1 MPAATWSG
9 HLPKQCREGSASG
22 HNSTILDINNDGGL
36 NREVAWRRV
45 MPLKLLDFATSAA
58 RRLNCCRP
66 TSSVKN
72 MLFIFLQSLASMSL
86 KSMSR
91 VDDVLAVVV
100 VLVEVDELIE
110 DALVFVEVNELMAVV
125 SVLVEDVS

>member
-1 MPAATWSG
+1 
-9 HLPKQCREGSASG
+9 
-22 HNSTILDINNDGGL
+22 
-36 NREVAWRRV
+36 

-58 RRLNCCRP
+58 RRLKCSRP

-72 MLFIFLQSLASMSL
+72 MLFIFRQSFASMSL

-100 VLVEVDELIE
+100 VLVEGPVDDELIV
-110 DALVFVEVNELMAVV
+110 DALVLVEVNELMTVV

>member
-1 MPAATWSG
+1 
-9 HLPKQCREGSASG
+9 
-22 HNSTILDINNDGGL
+22 
-36 NREVAWRRV
+36 

-58 RRLNCCRP
+58 RRLKCSRP

-72 MLFIFLQSLASMSL
+72 MLFIFRQSFASMSL

-100 VLVEVDELIE
+100 VLVEGPVDDELIV
-110 DALVFVEVNELMAVV
+110 DLVFVEVNELITVV